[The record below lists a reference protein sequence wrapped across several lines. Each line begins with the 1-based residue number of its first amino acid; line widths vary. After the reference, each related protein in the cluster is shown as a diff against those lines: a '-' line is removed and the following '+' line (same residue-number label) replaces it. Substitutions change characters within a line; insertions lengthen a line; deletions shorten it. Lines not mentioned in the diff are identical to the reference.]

1 MYVFIKL
8 NEKSSL
14 YKALKQRDIIDYRGY
29 IPLTLDFLPRV
40 GESFVLPYGKLSGNK
55 CNETLKKYLTYSLHS
70 LPGDISVWII
80 TFADRIMIDK
90 YKGHAD
96 TGLYS
101 IGYKL
106 GQSPEILFHSINKAY
121 VPYVYN
127 KYSDF

>member
-55 CNETLKKYLTYSLHS
+55 CNETLKKYLNNRNNNT
-70 LPGDISVWII
+70 PIMKVNDIII
-80 TFADRIMIDK
+80 HEAATN
-90 YKGHAD
+90 HV
-96 TGLYS
+96 LY
-101 IGYKL
+101 YLKCD
-106 GQSPEILFHSINKAY
+106 Y
-121 VPYVYN
+121 V
-127 KYSDF
+127 SDSDNWL